1 MAFFISAES
10 IRKNSK
16 FSLMTKTSNMRIF
29 IASVCIFLFYH
40 FSSAQTS
47 GSPSRPVKAIIAG
60 RLIDPLAGKVL
71 EHVTILIDHDTVSR
85 IGKDIPAP
93 DSAQVIDLSAY
104 TVLPGLID
112 CHTHVTGQPSG
123 DYYADI
129 FRKMPVDD
137 AVMAPTYALR
147 TLVAGFTSCRDVG
160 ARGLVDVA
168 LRNAINRG
176 DIPGP
181 RMFVATLF
189 IGSTGSHGD
198 LNGFSPYL
206 SWTDGPK
213 ELSGVANGVEGVR
226 QQVRFNVKYGADVI
240 KFGASAGVLTEEES
254 VGAPQYT
261 QEEMNAIVDEARLW
275 GRKACAH
282 AHGTVAI
289 KMAVKAG
296 VASIEHGS
304 MLDDEAIRLMKE
316 RGTYLVADIY
326 NDDYILSEYARL
338 GFPQKIIDKERQV
351 GRVQRES
358 FRKAALAGVK
368 IAFGTDAG
376 VYPHGWNA
384 RQFFYME
391 KFGLTPMQAI
401 QAATSNAA
409 DLIGNTRIGSIRVGG
424 FADIIAVKEDPLKD
438 IKALEK
444 VDFVMKGGEVYK
456 K

>member
-1 MAFFISAES
+1 M
-10 IRKNSK
+10 RKL
-16 FSLMTKTSNMRIF
+16 F
-29 IASVCIFLFYH
+29 AGVCLLLFYH
-40 FSSAQTS
+40 LTAAQ
-47 GSPSRPVKAIIAG
+47 VIKVIKAG
-60 RLIDPLAGKVL
+60 RLIDPVAGKVL
-71 EHVTILIDHDTVSR
+71 EHVMILVDHDTVSR
-85 IGKDIPAP
+85 LGPDVSIP
-93 DSAQVIDLSAY
+93 DTAQVIDLSAY

-112 CHTHVTGQPSG
+112 CHTHVTGQPGG

-129 FRKMPVDD
+129 FRKTPVDD
-137 AVMAPTYALR
+137 AVMAPTFALR
-147 TLVAGFTSCRDVG
+147 TLMAGFTSCRDVG

-181 RMFVATLF
+181 RLFVATLF

-206 SWTDGPK
+206 QWNDGPK

-240 KFGASAGVLTEEES
+240 KFGASAGVLSEEES

-261 QEEMNAIVDEARLW
+261 QEEMNAIVDEAHLW

-282 AHGTVAI
+282 AHGTQAI
-289 KMAVKAG
+289 KMAVRAG

-304 MLDDEAIRLMKE
+304 MLDDEAIRMMKE
-316 RGTYLVADIY
+316 KGTYLVADIY

-338 GFPQKIIDKERQV
+338 GFPEKIIDKERQV
-351 GRVQRES
+351 GKVQRES
-358 FRKAALAGVK
+358 FRKAVLAGVK

-376 VYPHGWNA
+376 VYPHGWNG
-384 RQFFYME
+384 RQFFYMV
-391 KFGLTPMQAI
+391 KFGLTPLQAI

-409 DLIGNTRIGSIRVGG
+409 DLIGNPRIGSIRPGG
-424 FADIIAVKEDPLKD
+424 FADIIAVKGDPLSD
-438 IKALEK
+438 VRLLEH
-444 VDFVMKGGEVYK
+444 VSFVMKGGTVYK
-456 K
+456 KD

>member
-1 MAFFISAES
+1 MRKLLACACALQLLLQSAFAQSTAS
-10 IRKNSK
+10 S
-16 FSLMTKTSNMRIF
+16 TS
-29 IASVCIFLFYH
+29 
-40 FSSAQTS
+40 
-47 GSPSRPVKAIIAG
+47 SRVVKAIIAG
-60 RLIDPLAGKVL
+60 RLIDPLDGKVL
-71 EHVTILIDHDTVSR
+71 EHVTILIDHDTIIAV
-85 IGKDIPAP
+85 GKDLHVP
-93 DSAQVIDLSAY
+93 DSAQTIDLSAY

-112 CHTHVTGQPSG
+112 CHTHLTGQPSG

-129 FRKMPVDD
+129 FRKTPVDN
-137 AVMAPTYALR
+137 AVIAPTYALR
-147 TLVAGFTSCRDVG
+147 TLKAGFTSCRDVG
-160 ARGLVDVA
+160 APGLVDVA

-206 SWTDGPK
+206 AWTDGPK
-213 ELSGVANGVEGVR
+213 ELTGVANGVDGVR

-261 QEEMNAIVDEARLW
+261 QEEMNAIVDEAHLW

-289 KMAVKAG
+289 KMAVRAG
-296 VASIEHGS
+296 VSSVEHGS
-304 MLDDEAIRLMKE
+304 MLDDEAIRMMKE
-316 RGTYLVADIY
+316 KGTYLVADIY

-351 GRVQRES
+351 GRTQRES
-358 FRKAALAGVK
+358 FHKAVQAGVK

-384 RQFFYME
+384 RQFYYMV

-409 DLIGNTRIGSIRVGG
+409 DLIGNTKIGSIRSGG

-444 VDFVMKGGEVYK
+444 IDFVMKGGELYLQ
-456 K
+456 